1 MINWWNSLMLSQQIF
16 ACIAIP
22 STVIVLIQTVLLL
35 IGIGDDSG
43 SEGADFDEDGV
54 PDGGDGDGL
63 TLFTVRGI
71 TTMLAVTGWSGMALL
86 ETALPDI
93 VSVILSV
100 LFGVAMLFLMAYIMK
115 LVSKLQASG
124 NIDVENAIGK
134 VAQVY
139 IPIAPSGSGFG
150 KVTMT
155 VQEKFCEFN
164 AITTAGYT
172 LKTGLYVRIVAVDES
187 GTLVVE
193 PLGNSS
199 RDADC

>member
-1 MINWWNSLMLSQQIF
+1 MYGVM
-16 ACIAIP
+16 IAIG
-22 STVIVLIQTVLLL
+22 LI
-35 IGIGDDSG
+35 
-43 SEGADFDEDGV
+43 FCF
-54 PDGGDGDGL
+54 L
-63 TLFTVRGI
+63 TLFYCSKKKNIDGKFVDFVFYNGI
-71 TTMLAVTGWSGMALL
+71 ASV
-86 ETALPDI
+86 DI
-93 VSVILSV
+93 G
-100 LFGVAMLFLMAYIMK
+100 FGVAMLFLMAYIMK

-124 NIDVENAIGK
+124 NIDIENAIGK

-164 AITTAGYT
+164 AITTADYT

-199 RDADC
+199 RDAD

>member
-93 VSVILSV
+93 VSVVISIV
-100 LFGVAMLFLMAYIMK
+100 LGIAMLY
-115 LVSKLQASG
+115 SP
-124 NIDVENAIGK
+124 VEPN
-134 VAQVY
+134 
-139 IPIAPSGSGFG
+139 APSSRSLPSS
-150 KVTMT
+150 VTKSAMT
-155 VQEKFCEFN
+155 TGW
-164 AITTAGYT
+164 IT
-172 LKTGLYVRIVAVDES
+172 S
-187 GTLVVE
+187 
-193 PLGNSS
+193 
-199 RDADC
+199 